1 MEVDDDEG
9 GADETEIPVETYEAF
24 AARIDDFVRSQ
35 IEKSMGLSDVKG
47 EGSGGKGRDGY
58 KDGLVYAERKTVL
71 RDFGRKVYNK
81 CSCCGA

>member
-1 MEVDDDEG
+1 MNVDDENG
-9 GADETEIPVETYEAF
+9 ENETEIPIETYEAF
-24 AARIDDFVRSQ
+24 SARIDDFVR
-35 IEKSMGLSDVKG
+35 IEIERSMGSSDEKG

-58 KDGLVYAERKTVL
+58 KDGLVYAERKAAL